1 MKKNSDKK
9 DIMKKEKL
17 QAIIAELSDINQ
29 RREKE
34 RAELDRIAKMLIKR
48 DFELTEIRAKREK
61 ERAELERKTEELER
75 FQKFAVGRELKM
87 IELKKEIEKLKK
99 ELKKYESI

>member
-9 DIMKKEKL
+9 NIIKKEKP
-17 QAIIAELSDINQ
+17 QAII
-29 RREKE
+29 
-34 RAELDRIAKMLIKR
+34 AELDRIAKMLIKR

-61 ERAELERKTEELER
+61 ERADTERKTEDLER

-87 IELKKEIEKLKK
+87 IELKKEIERLKK